1 MAQNI
6 SSNHKK
12 FIDLPSGSK
21 DASQRADF
29 ERESLELPESYII
42 KKVGEK
48 GLDWCYIGVNW
59 RKLAELG

>member
-12 FIDLPSGSK
+12 FIDFPSGSK
-21 DASQRADF
+21 DASQRADS

-48 GLDWCYIGVNW
+48 GLD
-59 RKLAELG
+59 